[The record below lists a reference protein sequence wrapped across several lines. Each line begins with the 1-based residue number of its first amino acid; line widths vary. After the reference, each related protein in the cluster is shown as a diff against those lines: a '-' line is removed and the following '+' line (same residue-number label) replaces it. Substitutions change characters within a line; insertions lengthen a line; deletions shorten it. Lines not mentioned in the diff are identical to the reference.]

1 MLNGSPHVVIVGG
14 GFGGLEAAKA
24 LRGEAVRV
32 TLVDQR
38 NHHLFQPLLYQV
50 ATAGL
55 AATDIASPIRN
66 ILAHQENC
74 TVLLARV
81 TGVDTA
87 RNVLRLDDGEGQELA
102 YDALILAVGVTHA
115 YFGHDAW
122 AEQAPGLKS
131 LEDALDIRR
140 RVLLAY
146 ERAERTEDLEERR
159 ALLTFVVIGGGPTG
173 VELAGALSEIATRT
187 MMRNFRHF
195 DPSEAK
201 VHLLEGGP
209 RLLPGFPE
217 SLSAQAKEDLEG
229 LGVLVSLDTPAKDI
243 DANGVLV
250 ADQRIEART
259 VLWAAGVGGPPLV
272 RTLGVPLARGNR
284 LPVEGTLQV
293 VGLKNVFA
301 VGDIASFEQDGA
313 LLPGVA
319 QVAMQGGK
327 LAAKN
332 ALRLLDPSGPEL
344 KRFRYRDLGSMATI
358 GRSRAVAVLGRMN
371 LTGVL
376 AWFAWLF
383 VHLMALVGFRN
394 RLTVLLEW
402 SWAYLT
408 YERGARVILEPARAI
423 SKD

>member
-1 MLNGSPHVVIVGG
+1 
-14 GFGGLEAAKA
+14 
-24 LRGEAVRV
+24 
-32 TLVDQR
+32 VDQR

-66 ILAHQENC
+66 ILADQENC
-74 TVLLARV
+74 TVLLARA
-81 TGVDTA
+81 TGIDAA
-87 RNVLRLDDGEGQELA
+87 RNVLRLDDGKEQELA
-102 YDALILAVGVTHA
+102 YDALILAVGVTNA

-122 AEQAPGLKS
+122 GEHAPGLKS
-131 LEDALDIRR
+131 LEEALDIRR

-146 ERAERTEDLEERR
+146 ERAEREDDPDERS

-173 VELAGALSEIATRT
+173 VELAGALSEIARRT

-195 DPSEAK
+195 DPSDAK

-217 SLSAQAKEDLEG
+217 SLSAQAKEDLEA
-229 LGVLVSLDTPAKDI
+229 LGVLVSVEARAKEI
-243 DANGVLV
+243 DANGVSLE
-250 ADQRIEART
+250 DRRIEART
-259 VLWAAGVGGPPLV
+259 VLWAAGVGGVPLV
-272 RTLGVPLARGNR
+272 RTLGVPLARGDR
-284 LPVEGTLQV
+284 VPVEETLRV

-301 VGDIASFEQDGA
+301 VGDMAAFQQDGA
-313 LLPGVA
+313 QLPGVA
-319 QVAMQGGK
+319 QVAMQGGR
-327 LAAKN
+327 LAADN
-332 ALRLLDPSGPEL
+332 ALRTLGVEGGAL
-344 KRFRYRDLGSMATI
+344 KPFRYRDLGSMATI

-371 LTGVL
+371 LTGIL